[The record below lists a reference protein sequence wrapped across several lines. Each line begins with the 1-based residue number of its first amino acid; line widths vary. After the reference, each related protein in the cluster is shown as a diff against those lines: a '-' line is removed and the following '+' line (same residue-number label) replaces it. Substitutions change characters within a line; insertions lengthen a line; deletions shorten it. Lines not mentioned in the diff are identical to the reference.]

1 MRHSTLRAGRA
12 TALITSIAV
21 MLTVLAGCGSSD
33 NAATSG
39 DGGNAA
45 DGMFPVTIDSA
56 LGEAVIEE
64 RPERVVTL
72 GTGSTGT
79 SIALGVI
86 PVGMEEYAWGSDET
100 GYLPWIHEAVTA
112 AGGTL
117 PEQFTG
123 GTELDI
129 EAIVE
134 LDPDVILAPWS
145 GITRNQFDILSDI
158 APTVAY
164 PELPWTIAWDK
175 QIRTIGKALGK
186 PRKAAAAIDRINVRF
201 AEVAEENPQF
211 GENTFVYTYT
221 TGPGTLGVFL
231 PEEQR
236 VAMLTK
242 MGLKLDPVVRTLP
255 ETEGTASSVLG
266 LENADTIEN
275 ADLMFTFYMDG
286 KTREQVRSQPLYAQ
300 IPAVER
306 GAVVAG
312 RNHSFVTASSI
323 INPLTVPWAIDRYVP
338 MINKAIEHAR

>member
-1 MRHSTLRAGRA
+1 MRRVGR
-12 TALITSIAV
+12 TTTLITSIAV
-21 MLTVLAGCGSSD
+21 ALAALTGCGSSE
-33 NAATSG
+33 NAAAR
-39 DGGNAA
+39 DGGDSAA
-45 DGMFPVTIDSA
+45 SGKFPVTIDSA
-56 LGEAVIEE
+56 LGKAVIEE
-64 RPERVVTL
+64 QPERVVTL
-72 GTGSTGT
+72 GTGSAGT

-86 PVGMEEYAWGSDET
+86 PVGMEEYPWGSDET
-100 GYLPWIHEAVTA
+100 GYLPWIHEAVTE

-123 GTELDI
+123 GTELDV
-129 EAIVE
+129 EALVG

-164 PELPWTIAWDK
+164 PELPWTIAWDE

-186 PRKAAAAIDRINVRF
+186 PRKAEAAIDRINARF
-201 AEVAEENPQF
+201 AEVTEENPQF

-242 MGLKLDPVVRTLP
+242 MGLKLDPVVKTLP
-255 ETEGTASSVLG
+255 EAEGTASSVLG
-266 LENADTIEN
+266 LENADTIGN
-275 ADLMFTFYMDG
+275 ADLMFTFHMDE
-286 KTREQVRSQPLYAQ
+286 KTRRQVESQPLYAQ

-306 GAVVAG
+306 GSVVAA
-312 RNHSFVTASSI
+312 RDHSFVTASSI

-338 MINKAIEHAR
+338 LINKAIERAR